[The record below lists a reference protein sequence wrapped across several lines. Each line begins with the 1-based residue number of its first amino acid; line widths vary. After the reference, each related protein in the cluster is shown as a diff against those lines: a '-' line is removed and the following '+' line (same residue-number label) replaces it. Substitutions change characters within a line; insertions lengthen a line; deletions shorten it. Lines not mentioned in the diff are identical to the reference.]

1 MRRSD
6 PEVLETALTLTD
18 ADRRESSEDL
28 VACFDGDLDPNA
40 ESTWAAEIERRL
52 AKIDAGQ
59 ASAVPMEKAVARMR
73 RAAHKR

>member
-18 ADRRESSEDL
+18 ADRREPSEDL

-40 ESTWAAEIERRL
+40 ESAWAAEIERRL
-52 AKIDAGQ
+52 TKIDAGQ
-59 ASAVPMEKAVARMR
+59 ASALPMAEAVARMR
-73 RAAHKR
+73 RAGYKR